1 MNKSTYNT
9 KHIKKNKIM
18 TRQLS
23 VFILGALMLFSF
35 NPMTA
40 QPPSKDKTTKAQK
53 REKIN
58 ELRKKYFN
66 EKLSL
71 SESEQ
76 KGFWPLYT
84 EYKQKEK
91 ALRDSFRSK
100 YKPNDVIFM
109 DDKQAEMF
117 LDATIKL
124 NEDQNNL
131 FKDYIAR
138 FKKVIPVKKV
148 AMLPM
153 LEREFKRDMLKKARE
168 HHRPDEPGPGA
179 PPDEE

>member
-1 MNKSTYNT
+1 M
-9 KHIKKNKIM
+9 I
-18 TRQLS
+18 RQLS
-23 VFILGALMLFSF
+23 IFILSFLMLYNSA
-35 NPMTA
+35 PIMA
-40 QPPSKDKTTKAQK
+40 QNGKDKKTKAQK
-53 REKIN
+53 KEKIN

-71 SESEQ
+71 SETEQ

-109 DDKQAEMF
+109 DDKQAEEF
-117 LDATIKL
+117 LNASIKL

-131 FKDYIAR
+131 FKEYVTK
-138 FKKVIPVKKV
+138 FKRVISVKKV
-148 AMLPM
+148 AMLP
-153 LEREFKRDMLKKARE
+153 LVEREFKSEILKKARE
-168 HHRPDEPGPGA
+168 HHKPGNQGP
-179 PPDEE
+179 PPDED